1 MSKFLGLATVIKSVQ
16 VEYQQLV
23 AQGNTKATKQ
33 IETMV
38 GAGIWYLPTGQK
50 EKLLWTGWQSKE
62 SIRLNE
68 CSEEHINPRK
78 LQATKIVVT

>member
-16 VEYQQLV
+16 SEYKQLV

-33 IETMV
+33 IETMC
-38 GAGIWYLPTGQK
+38 GAGIWYLPTVQK
-50 EKLLWTGWQSKE
+50 DKLLWTGWQSEE

-68 CSEEHINPRK
+68 YIK
-78 LQATKIVVT
+78 LIPTLA